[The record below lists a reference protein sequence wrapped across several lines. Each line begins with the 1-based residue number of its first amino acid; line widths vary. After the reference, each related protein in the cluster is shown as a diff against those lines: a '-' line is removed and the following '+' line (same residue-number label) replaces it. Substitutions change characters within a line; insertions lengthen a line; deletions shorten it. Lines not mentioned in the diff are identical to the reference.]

1 MHGFAISI
9 LNWLSASNCEEI
21 NQFLVFNPQV
31 LEKLSG
37 VTMTNSFTQAE
48 KLDKYEA
55 DIAKYR
61 DKLEDMEYLK
71 NRVKELKNHN
81 DQLMEMNELLK
92 EELVSSE
99 QINKAMI
106 GACLPLWSLIM

>member
-1 MHGFAISI
+1 
-9 LNWLSASNCEEI
+9 
-21 NQFLVFNPQV
+21 
-31 LEKLSG
+31 
-37 VTMTNSFTQAE
+37 
-48 KLDKYEA
+48 
-55 DIAKYR
+55 
-61 DKLEDMEYLK
+61 MEYLK

-106 GACLPLWSLIM
+106 GES

>member
-1 MHGFAISI
+1 
-9 LNWLSASNCEEI
+9 
-21 NQFLVFNPQV
+21 
-31 LEKLSG
+31 
-37 VTMTNSFTQAE
+37 
-48 KLDKYEA
+48 
-55 DIAKYR
+55 
-61 DKLEDMEYLK
+61 MEYLK

-106 GACLPLWSLIM
+106 GEC

>member
-1 MHGFAISI
+1 
-9 LNWLSASNCEEI
+9 
-21 NQFLVFNPQV
+21 
-31 LEKLSG
+31 
-37 VTMTNSFTQAE
+37 
-48 KLDKYEA
+48 
-55 DIAKYR
+55 
-61 DKLEDMEYLK
+61 MEYLK

-106 GACLPLWSLIM
+106 GDHSLHTAQLIVFKI

>member
-1 MHGFAISI
+1 
-9 LNWLSASNCEEI
+9 
-21 NQFLVFNPQV
+21 
-31 LEKLSG
+31 
-37 VTMTNSFTQAE
+37 
-48 KLDKYEA
+48 
-55 DIAKYR
+55 
-61 DKLEDMEYLK
+61 MEYLK

-106 GACLPLWSLIM
+106 GWF

>member
-1 MHGFAISI
+1 
-9 LNWLSASNCEEI
+9 
-21 NQFLVFNPQV
+21 
-31 LEKLSG
+31 
-37 VTMTNSFTQAE
+37 
-48 KLDKYEA
+48 
-55 DIAKYR
+55 
-61 DKLEDMEYLK
+61 MEYLK

-106 GACLPLWSLIM
+106 GEF

>member
-1 MHGFAISI
+1 MVCASFQNRTLYEDAQ
-9 LNWLSASNCEEI
+9 SARIYRDEI
-21 NQFLVFNPQV
+21 DALRS
-31 LEKLSG
+31 K
-37 VTMTNSFTQAE
+37 AE

-81 DQLMEMNELLK
+81 DQLVEMNELLK

-99 QINKAMI
+99 QINKAII
-106 GACLPLWSLIM
+106 GEPL

>member
-1 MHGFAISI
+1 
-9 LNWLSASNCEEI
+9 
-21 NQFLVFNPQV
+21 
-31 LEKLSG
+31 
-37 VTMTNSFTQAE
+37 
-48 KLDKYEA
+48 
-55 DIAKYR
+55 
-61 DKLEDMEYLK
+61 MEYLK

-106 GACLPLWSLIM
+106 GEFLATFSAVIENVVFTMMESIFVPTYVF

>member
-1 MHGFAISI
+1 LTEFSPFSDRQTPI
-9 LNWLSASNCEEI
+9 
-21 NQFLVFNPQV
+21 
-31 LEKLSG
+31 
-37 VTMTNSFTQAE
+37 QAE

-92 EELVSSE
+92 EELCSSE

-106 GACLPLWSLIM
+106 GAH

>member
-1 MHGFAISI
+1 
-9 LNWLSASNCEEI
+9 
-21 NQFLVFNPQV
+21 
-31 LEKLSG
+31 
-37 VTMTNSFTQAE
+37 
-48 KLDKYEA
+48 
-55 DIAKYR
+55 
-61 DKLEDMEYLK
+61 MEYLK

-106 GACLPLWSLIM
+106 GDHSLHTAQLIVFKIKLNHSFQSPHLLLTQTLKPPLSQVFYKWEIIAISYDCRLVGA